1 MRKNEISYLYSMEEY
16 MRRALELA
24 ARGMGSVAPNPMV
37 GCVIVHNN
45 QIIGEG
51 WHRKFGGP
59 HAEVHAI
66 DSVKDKTLLSEA
78 TLFVTL
84 EPCSHHGKTPPCSNF
99 IVASG
104 IKNVAIAT
112 KDTFSEVSG
121 AGIKYLQAQG
131 VKVSV
136 GILEAEARILN
147 RRFFTFHEKKRPYII
162 LKWAQSADG
171 FIDKKR
177 VDGEHGQFKLTG
189 MAAQVLVHQYRS
201 EESAI
206 LVGRRTIEID
216 DPQLNTRLW
225 PGKNPLRVVLDPHMK
240 LGSNYRVFTDASP
253 TWHMVLEQP
262 ERKQTDTVKLCSEKT
277 YLNDVLRHLYE
288 AGIQSVLVEGGKYTL
303 NRFLNEDLFDEIR
316 VFKSENLLGDG
327 LPAPTLS
334 SGKFDECCIGK
345 DILLI
350 GTF

>member
-1 MRKNEISYLYSMEEY
+1 MEQY
-16 MRRALELA
+16 MQRALELA
-24 ARGMGSVAPNPMV
+24 ARGLGSVAPNPMV

-66 DSVKDKTLLSEA
+66 DSVKDKTLLSNA

-84 EPCSHHGKTPPCSNF
+84 EPCSHYGKTPPCSNL

-104 IKNVAIAT
+104 IQNVVIAT
-112 KDTFSEVSG
+112 KDSFSEVSG
-121 AGIKYLQAQG
+121 AGIKYLQDHG
-131 VKVSV
+131 VKVSI
-136 GILEAEARILN
+136 GLLEAEARHLN
-147 RRFFTFHEKKRPYII
+147 RRFFTFHEKRRPYVI

-177 VDGEHGQFKLTG
+177 VEGECGQLKLTG
-189 MAAQVLVHQYRS
+189 MEAQTLVHQYRS

-216 DPQLNTRLW
+216 NPQLSTRLW
-225 PGKNPLRVVLDPHMK
+225 PGENPLRVVLDPHMK
-240 LGSNYRVFTDASP
+240 LDSTYRVFSDASP

-277 YLNDVLRHLYE
+277 YLNDVLRHLYG
-288 AGIQSVLVEGGKYTL
+288 AGIQSVFVEGGRHTL
-303 NRFLNEDLFDEIR
+303 EAFINEQLFDEAR
-316 VFKSENLLGDG
+316 VFISDTTLGLGLL
-327 LPAPTLS
+327 APTLPT
-334 SGKFDECCIGK
+334 GAYTRQMTGGDEVYVVYR
-345 DILLI
+345 
-350 GTF
+350 